1 MHLQKR
7 GGKGMRLTRWNGKKY
22 VLPQGRTWRMIAERL
37 AAYENTG
44 LEPEEIDAL
53 KHRLNIVDI
62 KKGYDQ
68 AGNLFRIETV
78 KQYGRYEIKVNDEFW
93 STAETWD
100 QVQTEIGGIV
110 ETFNLTSAW

>member
-1 MHLQKR
+1 
-7 GGKGMRLTRWNGKKY
+7 MRITRWNGKKY
-22 VLPQGRTWRMIAERL
+22 VLPQGAGTFRMIAERL
-37 AAYENTG
+37 AAYENTR

-78 KQYGRYEIKVNDEFW
+78 KQYGRYEVRVNDEFW
-93 STAETWD
+93 STAETWGF
-100 QVQTEIGGIV
+100 VEHEIEGIF
-110 ETFNLTSAW
+110 ETYNLHS